1 MTTKQIIKVEDITE
15 DNAASVYVTGGLT
28 AFFDQVK
35 AEVSTE
41 VPDVTTA
48 KGRAR
53 IASLAAKVSSSKTA
67 VEKPG
72 RAYLKRIKELPKSI
86 EAELREWVTNM
97 DKLRDETRQPLN
109 EWEAAEAER
118 VAKLQR
124 GIDWFVLRA
133 EENADLDCAELAAS
147 IAEVEAKVIGEKWQE
162 FEAEAH
168 RVKASALESLRAAY
182 AKREVFEKEQAE
194 LAQLRKEKE
203 ERDKKDRE
211 EQIRREATEKAN
223 REAEEKIQAA
233 NKREQDLKDQ
243 AARDKLAREQAEEA
257 VETERL
263 ASIERQRVAAD
274 NATKSEIQRIANE
287 KAEETLQAQAR
298 EADIAHK
305 TEVLG
310 AAKKAILLSGVTEE
324 QAHEIV
330 NRIRVG
336 LVPNVSIKF

>member
-1 MTTKQIIKVEDITE
+1 MTTKQICKVEDITE

-86 EAELREWVTNM
+86 ESELREWVTNM
-97 DKLRDETRQPLN
+97 DKLRDDTRQPLN
-109 EWEAAEAER
+109 EWEATEAAR

-124 GIDWFVLRA
+124 GIDWFNLRA
-133 EENADLDCAELAAS
+133 NENADLNCAELTAT
-147 IAEVEAKVIGEKWQE
+147 IAQVEAIVVGEKWQE

-168 RVKASALESLRAAY
+168 RVKASALESLRAAF

-194 LAQLRKEKE
+194 LAKLRKEKE
-203 ERDKKDRE
+203 ERDQKDRE

-223 REAEEKIQAA
+223 REAEEKLQAA

-243 AARDKLAREQAEEA
+243 AEQAKQDLEQAEKNAEN
-257 VETERL
+257 ERL
-263 ASIERQRVAAD
+263 ASIERQRVAAE
-274 NATKSEIQRIANE
+274 NATQAEAQRIANE
-287 KAEETLQAQAR
+287 KAEEARQAKAR
-298 EADIAHK
+298 EDDVAHK
-305 TEVLG
+305 AEVLG

-324 QAHEIV
+324 QAREIV
-330 NRIRVG
+330 NRIRAG

>member
-1 MTTKQIIKVEDITE
+1 MTNKQIINVEDITE

-72 RAYLKRIKELPKSI
+72 RAYLKRIKELPKAI

-97 DKLRDETRQPLN
+97 DKLRDDTRQPLN
-109 EWEAAEAER
+109 EWEAAETER

-124 GIDWFVLRA
+124 GIDWFNLRA
-133 EENADLDCAELAAS
+133 QENADLNCAELTAT
-147 IAEVEAKVIGEKWQE
+147 IAQVEAIVVGEKWQE

-168 RVKASALESLRAAY
+168 RVKASTLESLRAAF

-194 LAQLRKEKE
+194 LAKLRKEKE
-203 ERDKKDRE
+203 ERDQKDRE

-223 REAEEKIQAA
+223 REAEEKLQAA

-243 AARDKLAREQAEEA
+243 AKQALEQAEKNAEN
-257 VETERL
+257 ERL
-263 ASIERQRVAAD
+263 ASIERQRVAAE
-274 NATKSEIQRIANE
+274 NATQAEAQRIANE
-287 KAEETLQAQAR
+287 KAEEDRQTKAR
-298 EADIAHK
+298 EDDVAHK
-305 TEVLG
+305 AEVLG

-324 QAHEIV
+324 QAREIV
-330 NRIRVG
+330 NRIRAG

>member
-1 MTTKQIIKVEDITE
+1 MTTKQICKVEDITE

-109 EWEAAEAER
+109 EWEATEAER

-124 GIDWFVLRA
+124 GIEWFNLRA
-133 EENADLDCAELAAS
+133 QENADLNCAELTAT
-147 IAEVEAKVIGEKWQE
+147 IAQVEAIVVGEKWQE

-168 RVKASALESLRAAY
+168 RVKASTLESLRAAFTT
-182 AKREVFEKEQAE
+182 REAFEKEQAE

-203 ERDKKDRE
+203 ERDQKDRE
-211 EQIRREATEKAN
+211 EQIRREATDKAN
-223 REAEEKIQAA
+223 REAEEKLQAA

-243 AARDKLAREQAEEA
+243 AEQAKQALEQAEKNAEN
-257 VETERL
+257 ERL
-263 ASIERQRVAAD
+263 ASIERQRVAAE
-274 NATKSEIQRIANE
+274 NATHAEAQRIANE
-287 KAEETLQAQAR
+287 KAEETRQAQAR
-298 EADIAHK
+298 EADMAHK

-324 QAHEIV
+324 QAREIV
-330 NRIRVG
+330 NRIRAG

>member
-1 MTTKQIIKVEDITE
+1 MTTKQICKVEDITE

-72 RAYLKRIKELPKSI
+72 RAYLKRIKELPKAI

-97 DKLRDETRQPLN
+97 DKLRDDTRQPLN

-133 EENADLDCAELAAS
+133 EENSDLDCAELVAS
-147 IAEVEAKVIGEKWQE
+147 IAEVEARVIGEKWQE

-168 RVKASALESLRAAY
+168 RVKASALESLRAAF

-194 LAQLRKEKE
+194 LAKLRKEKE
-203 ERDKKDRE
+203 ERDQKDRE

-223 REAEEKIQAA
+223 REAEEKLQAA

-243 AARDKLAREQAEEA
+243 AEQAKQALEQAEKNAEN
-257 VETERL
+257 ERL
-263 ASIERQRVAAD
+263 ASIERQRVAAE
-274 NATKSEIQRIANE
+274 NATQAEAQRIANE
-287 KAEETLQAQAR
+287 KAEETRQAKAR
-298 EADIAHK
+298 EDDVAHK
-305 TEVLG
+305 AEVLG

-324 QAHEIV
+324 QAREIV
-330 NRIRVG
+330 NRIRAG
-336 LVPNVSIKF
+336 MVPNVSIKF

>member
-1 MTTKQIIKVEDITE
+1 MTTKQICKVEDITE

-97 DKLRDETRQPLN
+97 DKLRDDTRQPLN
-109 EWEAAEAER
+109 EWESAEAER

-124 GIDWFVLRA
+124 GIDWFNLRA
-133 EENADLDCAELAAS
+133 QENADLDCAELTAT
-147 IAEVEAKVIGEKWQE
+147 IAQVQAVVISEKWQE

-168 RVKASALESLRAAY
+168 RVKASTLESLRAAF
-182 AKREVFEKEQAE
+182 ATRKTFEKEQAE

-203 ERDKKDRE
+203 ERDQKDRE
-211 EQIRREATEKAN
+211 EQIRREATDKAN
-223 REAEEKIQAA
+223 REAEEKLQAA

-243 AARDKLAREQAEEA
+243 AEQAKQALEKAEKNA
-257 VETERL
+257 ENERL
-263 ASIERQRVAAD
+263 ASIERQRVAAE
-274 NATKSEIQRIANE
+274 NATQAEAQRIANE
-287 KAEETLQAQAR
+287 KAEETRQAQAR
-298 EADIAHK
+298 EDDVAHK

-310 AAKKAILLSGVTEE
+310 AAKKAILLSGVTED
-324 QAHEIV
+324 QAREIV
-330 NRIRVG
+330 NRIRAG

>member
-1 MTTKQIIKVEDITE
+1 MTTKQICKVEEITE

-124 GIDWFVLRA
+124 GIEWFNLRA
-133 EENADLDCAELAAS
+133 QENADLDCAELTATIS
-147 IAEVEAKVIGEKWQE
+147 QVEAIVVGEKWQE

-168 RVKASALESLRAAY
+168 RVKASTLESLRAAF
-182 AKREVFEKEQAE
+182 ATREVFEKEQAE

-223 REAEEKIQAA
+223 REAEEKLQAA

-243 AARDKLAREQAEEA
+243 AEQALEQAEKNAEN
-257 VETERL
+257 ERL
-263 ASIERQRVAAD
+263 ASIEHQRVAAEQ
-274 NATKSEIQRIANE
+274 ATKAEAKRIDDE
-287 KAEETLQAQAR
+287 KAEETIQAQAR
-298 EADIAHK
+298 EADVAHK

-310 AAKKAILLSGVTEE
+310 AAKKAILLSGVTED
-324 QAHEIV
+324 QAKEIV
-330 NRIRVG
+330 NRIRHG